1 MKHFFSKLLHV
12 RTAMMLLL
20 TAVLTMTAQTA
31 WAQDPVLVTE
41 LPTVD
46 GGQETNWNTTD
57 ENYGS
62 LVDGKFGKYKYGL
75 SNYDPWV
82 EFHYS
87 EAFVP
92 KAYIL
97 WTANDSEG
105 TRNPMTWTIKA
116 KLNAGDAWTTIAT
129 VDNSKGDQLPKT
141 NDTSTEF
148 SLASNTTAYRY
159 FRFEATRITSGSN
172 SGQFQLAELQFK
184 SVPKDPAYLQNA
196 TISGVNS
203 SYYYTGLAISITPT
217 VTAYGGTP
225 LTLGTDYTLTIKN
238 SSDQTVTTVID
249 EGTYTLTVTG
259 TGDYIGLQS
268 VSFTVTGGLSIDDS
282 GLGIVMTKP
291 TVDNGQN
298 SNWGPNME
306 TGQNYNKLVDG
317 DTSTKYGLSNKD
329 PWVEFHYASA
339 ITPKGYALWTA
350 DDSNGDRNPR
360 SWTIKAKNS
369 GDAGWTTLVEVDNTS
384 GNKLPMANDTR
395 TIFNLYNSTA
405 YTHFRFEATRA
416 ANGEF
421 QLAELQF
428 CVVGQDP
435 TDIQNATISG
445 VNSSYYYT
453 GSAISITPA
462 VTAADGTELTLG
474 TDYTAALNSSS
485 VNSFPLSLH
494 EGDYTLTVTGMGDY
508 TGSQSVSF
516 NVTDCP
522 EGLSIDTDYSEG
534 EDGYYYVNMPTTGT
548 KTLII
553 PEGFTSTFKVYD
565 DGGKGG
571 DDTYSYSRLHN
582 YSDNCNGYLVL
593 TAPIGCNLQ
602 LSGIICTGYNSNYP
616 SDYLTVYDNNEASG
630 TTLLDRVQSS
640 YDGEQLAITPVI
652 SSGRSMTLYFKSD
665 NYRNL
670 YAGLDLTVT
679 IVGKYDVGYSTIG
692 GFNPKYL
699 YTGSAISI
707 TPTVKKAD
715 GTELTLG
722 TDYTATLNG
731 SPVTNFPFTVTDK
744 GDYTLT
750 VTGTGDNTGTQ
761 SVSFSVI
768 EPLSGSGT
776 QSSPYLIGSI
786 ADMTQFANSDFATTY
801 WASDVYVKLTADLTY
816 DGTAN
821 NYTPVGTNGNPF
833 YGHFNG
839 DGHTISGINISGT
852 SSYLGIF
859 GYITNAEVSG
869 IILANSTFEGYFQMG
884 GIVGYSNNGLVS
896 DCWVKDDVTIN
907 AQFDDI
913 GGIVGNN
920 STGTVRG
927 CTSAATV
934 SGSSNYGN
942 CIGGIV
948 GTNGNIENSLYTGNS
963 VTGESLIGAIAGYE
977 VTDYNNDFCY
987 NIANNYYTQVN
998 IGGIKGSDANGAR
1011 KAQVVSIDNEAA
1023 VAVSPTGT
1031 STFYKYS
1038 GITAYANNNVV
1049 GYNDGNATTF
1059 YSGATETVSLT
1070 INESYVV
1077 SDLTVTYTDGE
1088 GAHNVTLTKVND
1100 QTYTF
1105 EMPAADVTVSA
1116 TVAVKTY
1123 TVAFDKNATDAT
1135 GTMDPQAFTY
1145 GTAQNLTANAFTREG
1160 YAFMGWNTQADG
1172 NGTTY
1177 SDEQEVNNLTTE
1189 AGATVTLYA
1198 QWGLTEWGICYGQNG
1213 SQSKPYYISTTADL
1227 NKLAERV
1234 NAGNNY
1240 SGVYFKVTEE
1250 IAYDP
1255 NSLTLDNGQSNYTVI
1270 GKSVPNGNY
1279 DEYFGVPLYDYH
1291 SFNGHFDGDGH
1302 TISGIVVNDNGAR
1315 NGLFGYTYGA
1325 DIMNVK
1331 LATSTIKGI
1340 NYIGGIV
1347 GYAENGSN
1355 IINCHVGSD
1364 VLIENTGEEGSPFY
1378 GFYTGGIAGYN
1389 AGGTISNCT
1398 CAASVKGTQDGAGI
1412 VSRADC
1418 NVTNCLF
1425 TGSVREGTTSGSIL
1439 SEKNSGYTYEH
1450 NYYTPNGNVK
1460 GVGGWGSSYDAYDLT
1475 DNDGAVPGYL
1485 VTLGE
1490 GVTVSTPALT
1500 LDVPGPGMTVANTIR
1515 VFKPT
1520 QTVTLGH
1527 TDRDG
1532 YIFDHYVVKDADNN
1546 AVTVTE
1552 TSGVYT
1558 FVMPAK
1564 NVTVDAEWTSSVT
1577 WTLENGVLT
1586 ISGTGA
1592 MHDYGW
1598 TWDDNVSPFYEK
1610 RNQITSVV
1618 ITEGVTHIGDRAFI
1632 WCSKITSVSIPAS
1645 VETIGESV
1653 FLNCTGI
1660 TEFTVDANNNNF
1672 TSDGGLLYNKT
1683 KTSLL
1688 NFPSAKTGS
1697 VTIPGTVTSLAAS
1710 TFNSAK
1716 ISALD
1721 LSACTSL
1728 TTIEKSLCYGC
1739 SNLQTVTLPA
1749 SIKVIKSQAFRECS
1763 SLQSINLNACTG
1775 LTKIGDT
1782 SFDGCGALEGS
1793 YTLPATLTCISSFA
1807 FQNCAKLTKL
1817 TLTSTAAFADD
1828 PDSDHDTN
1836 GFGGVAFD
1844 GCTSLTLELPEATT
1858 LAIMADENHRWRKY
1872 LDIIPLP
1879 SSFTGMT
1886 FVRDGHTINVKLD
1899 GNANTTVAI
1908 PTDVKVDDIILTRT
1922 FSADQVSTWMMP
1934 FATRVSI
1941 YNSKDYKFYTF
1952 SGVEYNEESG
1962 KWVAT
1967 MTQLEGDAVAQAN
1980 TPYLVKGGDNPAL
1993 YKLSGESNFT
2003 LNTTTN
2009 AKQTVVGNWTFKGT
2023 YEEKTWTDADVN
2035 DYGFAANSGTATDG
2049 HSAVAAG
2056 DFVHLMSGAH
2066 IKPMRSYLT
2075 YTGTGNPWAA
2085 AGARGA
2091 NRAANGLPQSIT
2103 VILVDA
2109 DGSTT
2114 EIDAAEV
2121 GIEFDSPDWY
2131 DLSGRKLSGK
2141 PTKKGMY
2148 IHNGRTVVVK

>member
-1 MKHFFSKLLHV
+1 MKHFFTKLLHV
-12 RTAMMLLL
+12 RTALMLLL
-20 TAVLTMTAQTA
+20 TAVLTLTAQTA

-46 GGQETNWNTTD
+46 GGQSTNWNTTD

-75 SNYDPWV
+75 SNADPWV

-105 TRNPMTWTIKA
+105 TRNPKTWTIKA
-116 KLNAGDAWTTIAT
+116 KLNEGDAWTPIAT
-129 VDNSKGDQLPKT
+129 VDNSYGDQLPKT
-141 NDTSTEF
+141 NDTSKEF

-184 SVPKDPAYLQNA
+184 SAPKDPTKLQYA

-203 SYYYTGLAISITPT
+203 NYLYTGSAISITPT
-217 VTAYGGTP
+217 VKDADGTT
-225 LTLGTDYTLTIKN
+225 LTLGTHYTVTIKN
-238 SSDQTVTTVID
+238 SSNETVTTVID
-249 EGTYTLTVTG
+249 EGTYTLTVTAKDG
-259 TGDYIGLQS
+259 SGYTGSKS
-268 VSFTVTGGLSIDDS
+268 VSFNVTDCPEGLSIDNDYNRGDVGYYYVNMPAKGTATSIGNAAMLDLSSYDVTSFKLYDDGGKGGKYSNSYRGYLVITAPAGYILRLS
-282 GLGIVMTKP
+282 GNIATQIGVDYL
-291 TVDNGQN
+291 TV
-298 SNWGPNME
+298 W
-306 TGQNYNKLVDG
+306 DG
-317 DTSTKYGLSNKD
+317 TDTS
-329 PWVEFHYASA
+329 
-339 ITPKGYALWTA
+339 
-350 DDSNGDRNPR
+350 DDSKKLLNAVYGTSYSQETAIATVFSTGESMTLYFYSNTDYNYAGLDLTVEIVSNP
-360 SWTIKAKNS
+360 
-369 GDAGWTTLVEVDNTS
+369 
-384 GNKLPMANDTR
+384 ND
-395 TIFNLYNSTA
+395 
-405 YTHFRFEATRA
+405 FEY
-416 ANGEF
+416 
-421 QLAELQF
+421 
-428 CVVGQDP
+428 V
-435 TDIQNATISG
+435 TISG
-445 VNSSYYYT
+445 VESNYSYI
-453 GSAISITPA
+453 GSAISITPTM
-462 VTAADGTELTLG
+462 TAYDGTTLTLG
-474 TDYTAALNSSS
+474 TDYTATLNGNN
-485 VNSFPLSLH
+485 VTSFPLSINAT
-494 EGDYTLTVTGMGDY
+494 GDYTLTVTGMGDY
-508 TGSQSVSF
+508 TGSKSVSF
-516 NVTDCP
+516 TVTDVRIY
-522 EGLSIDTDYSEG
+522 LSIDTDYSEG

-553 PEGFTSTFKVYD
+553 PEGLTSTFKVYD
-565 DGGKGG
+565 DGGKNGR
-571 DDTYSYSRLHN
+571 YSQS
-582 YSDNCNGYLVL
+582 CNGIIVL
-593 TAPIGCNLQ
+593 TAPAGCNLQ
-602 LSGIICTGYNSNYP
+602 LSGSITLEESPGINRFV
-616 SDYLTVYDNNEASG
+616 VYDNNAASG
-630 TTLLDRVQSS
+630 TQLFYGASTTDGAKTDIGTLTSTGQ
-640 YDGEQLAITPVI
+640 
-652 SSGRSMTLYFKSD
+652 SMTLVFYSKVYYNHD
-665 NYRNL
+665 
-670 YAGLDLTVT
+670 GLDLTVT
-679 IVGKYDVGYSTIG
+679 IFGNNNLSYTTISG
-692 GFNPKYL
+692 VNSSYV

-707 TPTVKKAD
+707 TPTVKKVD

-731 SPVTNFPFTVTDK
+731 NSVTSFPLSINAT

-786 ADMTQFANSDFATTY
+786 ADMTQFANSDFAATY

-816 DGTAN
+816 DGTEN

-998 IGGIKGSDANGAR
+998 IGGIKGSDTNGAR

-1070 INESYVV
+1070 LDEGYAV

-1160 YAFMGWNTQADG
+1160 YTFMGWNTQADG

-1177 SDEQEVNNLTTE
+1177 TDEQEVNNLTTE

-1198 QWGLTEWGICYGQNG
+1198 QWTFESWPGSGNENDPYLISSREALNELASKVNNG
-1213 SQSKPYYISTTADL
+1213 TTYI
-1227 NKLAERV
+1227 NE
-1234 NAGNNY
+1234 
-1240 SGVYFKVTEE
+1240 YFKVTAD
-1250 IAYDP
+1250 INYTGAPMSYDDG
-1255 NSLTLDNGQSNYTVI
+1255 NSNYVAI
-1270 GKSVPNGNY
+1270 GDKDHLFRGN
-1279 DEYFGVPLYDYH
+1279 
-1291 SFNGHFDGDGH
+1291 FDGDGH
-1302 TISGIVVNDNGAR
+1302 TIRGIRINKNA
-1315 NGLFGYTYGA
+1315 NYQGLFGYMGA
-1325 DIMNVK
+1325 AVVKNVV
-1331 LATSTIKGI
+1331 LADTRITIGSS
-1340 NYIGGIV
+1340 NYYAGGIAGRTTKIGNY
-1347 GYAENGSN
+1347 GYNTIE
-1355 IINCHVGSD
+1355 NCHVGSD
-1364 VLIENTGEEGSPFY
+1364 VYIIGQ
-1378 GFYTGGIAGYN
+1378 TGGSYGSDIG
-1389 AGGTISNCT
+1389 
-1398 CAASVKGTQDGAGI
+1398 GI
-1412 VSRADC
+1412 V
-1418 NVTNCLF
+1418 
-1425 TGSVREGTTSGSIL
+1425 GE
-1439 SEKNSGYTYEH
+1439 NSGYVRNCTSAATVSGNENVGAIMGYHAQMSMENCLVLNATVSGTKRAGAIVGFMSATALEH
-1450 NYYTPNGNVK
+1450 NYYLPNGNVK
-1460 GVGGWGSSYDAYDLT
+1460 GVGYNNNYDSPFDFT
-1475 DNDGAVPGYL
+1475 NNDGAVPGYL
-1485 VTLGE
+1485 VTVGE
-1490 GVTVSTPALT
+1490 GVTASTPALT
-1500 LDVPGPGMTVANTIR
+1500 LDVPGPGMTVAQTYR
-1515 VFKPT
+1515 VFKEG

-1527 TDRDG
+1527 TERDG
-1532 YIFDHYVVKDADNN
+1532 YIFGSYVVKDADNN
-1546 AVTVTE
+1546 DVTVTE

-1564 NVTVDAEWTSSVT
+1564 NVTADAEWTSNGNIT

-1586 ISGTGA
+1586 ISGTGP
-1592 MHDYGW
+1592 MDDYGW
-1598 TWDDNVSPFYEK
+1598 TWDDNTSPFYEK
-1610 RNQITSVV
+1610 RNEITSVV

-1728 TTIEKSLCYGC
+1728 TTIENSLCYNC

-1749 SIKVIKSQAFRECS
+1749 SIKVIKSQAFRECG

-1782 SFDGCGALEGS
+1782 SFYGCASLEGS
-1793 YTLPATLTCISSFA
+1793 YTLPATLTCISSSSFT
-1807 FQNCAKLTKL
+1807 NCAKLTKL
-1817 TLTSTAAFADD
+1817 TLTSVENFADD
-1828 PDSDHDTN
+1828 PDDNYDSN
-1836 GFGGVAFD
+1836 GFGSGAFD

-1858 LAIMADENHRWRKY
+1858 LAIMAADGHTWKEY
-1872 LDIIPLP
+1872 LDIIPMP
-1879 SSFTGMT
+1879 SSYTGMT
-1886 FVRDGHTINVKLD
+1886 FVRNGHNINAKLD

-1908 PTDVKVDDIILTRT
+1908 PADVKVSNIVLTRT
-1922 FSADQVSTWMMP
+1922 YPADQVSTWMMP
-1934 FATRVSI
+1934 FGTSV
-1941 YNSKDYKFYTF
+1941 YSKGLKFYTF
-1952 SGVEYNEESG
+1952 SGVEYNEETG

-1967 MTQLEGDAVAQAN
+1967 MTQLTYPAVAEAN
-1980 TPYLVKGGDNPAL
+1980 TPYLVKGGESSELNTLPDESGFG
-1993 YKLSGESNFT
+1993 LSYFT

-2009 AKQTVVGNWTFKGT
+2009 DKKTVVGNWTFKGT

-2035 DYGFAANSGTATDG
+2035 DYGFAANNATG
-2049 HSAVAAG
+2049 VTAG
-2056 DFVHLMSGAH
+2056 DFVHLVSGAH

-2075 YTGTGNPWAA
+2075 YTGTDDPWAA

-2121 GIEFDSPDWY
+2121 GIEFDSSDWY
-2131 DLSGRKLSGK
+2131 DLSGRKLIGK